1 MNSIVLLIS
10 ELYWHLKHYSIE
22 TSNGAIIVKKS
33 IIQVEDNEF
42 ALEFLFQ
49 EEWIS
54 EKKLPDSQSA
64 SVFELS

>member
-1 MNSIVLLIS
+1 M
-10 ELYWHLKHYSIE
+10 
-22 TSNGAIIVKKS
+22 KKS